1 MIYKKSELCNILAN
15 NTEEISSCISSL
27 ESSAAV
33 LGDSLGAFGDG
44 VLGELT
50 WEEESDGSLDL
61 SAGQG
66 VLSVVSDELGGL
78 EGDLLE
84 DVLDERVHDVHGSLG
99 NASLWV
105 DLLEDSVDVYGE
117 GFGSLSSAVGG
128 TSLLAWSGGLLGDLG
143 GGGSLC

>member
-1 MIYKKSELCNILAN
+1 M
-15 NTEEISSCISSL
+15 
-27 ESSAAV
+27 
-33 LGDSLGAFGDG
+33 
-44 VLGELT
+44 LGEFT

-66 VLSVVSDELGGL
+66 VLSVVSNELGGL
-78 EGDLLE
+78 KGDLLE
-84 DVLDERVHDVHGSLG
+84 DVLDERVHDVHASLG

-128 TSLLAWSGGLLGDLG
+128 TSLLAWSGGLLGNLG